1 MPRIWIGV
9 HVHAEPQRL
18 QATLASIHRATDHPA
33 PPRRHRPVAFL
44 WYVPSVVQP
53 PVAPTEKSRIVATC
67 QQASRSRAPRD
78 QVFRLVPFG
87 SGQNDAITFP
97 RAGQPTP
104 ARPRQS
110 NHELRVTRTPV
121 HYLDKRGPP

>member
-9 HVHAEPQRL
+9 HVHAEPPI
-18 QATLASIHRATDHPA
+18 TLL
-33 PPRRHRPVAFL
+33 FL
-44 WYVPSVVQP
+44 GDTGLSPSYGMFRQLCNLLLP
-53 PVAPTEKSRIVATC
+53 PTEKSRIVAMC
-67 QQASRSRAPRD
+67 QQASRSRAHRD